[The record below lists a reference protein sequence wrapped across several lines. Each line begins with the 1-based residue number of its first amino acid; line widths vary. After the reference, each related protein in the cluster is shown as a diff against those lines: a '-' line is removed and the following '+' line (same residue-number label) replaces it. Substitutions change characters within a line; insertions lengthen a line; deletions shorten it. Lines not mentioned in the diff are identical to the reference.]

1 MYAFWFVCFIMR
13 WAFLWFDSSGFYS
26 QWIKKTVWI
35 SKFGPIQLDFV
46 SHKLIRLAWWKIG
59 FLKQPERVQVDSN
72 LIKINTSPTLTNFVF
87 QILKRLHLMLRSQLE
102 FQAKELCCKRRLVIN
117 WFSRSRNF
125 VWGTEQCSRNWHN
138 MVKMHCSAI
147 NYVR

>member
-87 QILKRLHLMLRSQLE
+87 QILKRLHLMLRSKLE

-125 VWGTEQCSRNWHN
+125 VEGRNNVPGTGITWWKCIARQ
-138 MVKMHCSAI
+138 
-147 NYVR
+147 